1 MFDWTDEEE
10 KSFYNENIEKF
21 AKKLKP
27 LEDASYYIKKLK
39 EDGNEIYIIT
49 GRNNG
54 EYTNPT
60 E

>member
-60 E
+60 D

>member
-1 MFDWTDEEE
+1 MFDWTDKEE

-60 E
+60 D